1 MISLLSAA
9 ATVLAAYNCQLEPL
23 RAVTLSATGATASE
37 IGLPPMALRFTI
49 SIEDGNPLQARVA
62 WSGDPMQAAGKF
74 PAVTTAPGA
83 YAFSAYSSGPCLFTE
98 QACLTQF
105 NLVDGGDQPA
115 HIILTPVAV
124 TTDRD
129 KGARHPFA
137 AIALG
142 QCTRTDTK
150 K

>member
-1 MISLLSAA
+1 MIPLLTAA
-9 ATVLAAYNCQLEPL
+9 AVLAAYDCQLESP
-23 RAVTLSATGATASE
+23 RAVTLNGTDATASE
-37 IGLPPMALRFTI
+37 IGLPPMALRFTV
-49 SIEDGNPLQARVA
+49 SIEKGNPLQATVG

-105 NLVDGGDQPA
+105 NIVDAGNQGA

-129 KGARHPFA
+129 KGTRLPFA

-142 QCTRTDTK
+142 QCTRTDGK

>member
-1 MISLLSAA
+1 
-9 ATVLAAYNCQLEPL
+9 
-23 RAVTLSATGATASE
+23 
-37 IGLPPMALRFTI
+37 MALRFTV
-49 SIEDGNPLQARVA
+49 SIERGNPLLATVA

-74 PAVTTAPGA
+74 PAVMTAPGA

-105 NLVDGGDQPA
+105 NLVDGGAERAQV
-115 HIILTPVAV
+115 ILAPVAV
-124 TTDRD
+124 TTDRAN
-129 KGARHPFA
+129 GTRHPFA

-142 QCTRTDTK
+142 QCTRTDAK